1 MWAGYLAGT
10 GDTLNIYQ
18 KRLLAYRDL
27 NRRPPPASAG
37 SSDWYPADPGGPP
50 EPSAC
55 PATSH
60 RPPWLE
66 IKHRRFKLL
75 LLNDWICHFKQ
86 QETHQIRYVTF
97 VLADFLDPGQRV
109 DLHEGVGN
117 TDDVHHIHHT
127 LTDTHRDTVT
137 EVKMCRVKEV
147 RQTESWLFSFSVQI
161 YSRTV
166 REYKFDVPDLSIF
179 FSEARYT
186 PPQLG
191 KKCCFLYCTESSL
204 NWANWGQ
211 KSARSGL
218 FCLWYPDGFRFV
230 FIFNLAKTSMCT
242 LKPDCVENWY
252 L

>member
-1 MWAGYLAGT
+1 MNVGW
-10 GDTLNIYQ
+10 IFS
-18 KRLLAYRDL
+18 RYRRHFKHISKKTVSL
-27 NRRPPPASAG
+27 QG
-37 SSDWYPADPGGPP
+37 F
-50 EPSAC
+50 EPSATTSIRRELRLISRWSRW
-55 PATSH
+55 ATRAQCMS
-60 RPPWLE
+60 RDFTQATLAGNKTSQVQITAVKWLNLS
-66 IKHRRFKLL
+66 FQTAG
-75 LLNDWICHFKQ
+75 D
-86 QETHQIRYVTF
+86 TRYVTF

-147 RQTESWLFSFSVQI
+147 KQTESWLFSFSAQI

-179 FSEARYT
+179 FSETRYT

-191 KKCCFLYCTESSL
+191 KKCCFLYCTESLL

-218 FCLWYPDGFRFV
+218 FCLWDPDGFRFV